1 MDGQRNRRDAGK
13 NRHAGAREAASAEGV
28 HRILAMSSPWAG
40 QAVLVTGAGGF
51 IGSHL
56 VDRLVTEGA
65 ETRAFLH
72 YNSRGDVGALGWESD
87 LDAVDLRFGDLRD
100 EDALAEAA
108 RGCDTILHLGALIA
122 IPYSYLAPRDVV
134 ETNVLGTLS
143 VLGAARRAGA
153 GRVVCMSTSEVYGT
167 PEGDVITERDRLRAQ
182 SPYAASK
189 IGADQLALS
198 FHRSFG
204 TPVGV
209 VRPFNTYGPRQSA
222 RAVIPTILSQGL
234 VGGELSLGA
243 LHPVRD
249 FLYVEDTVSGVL
261 EFAAW
266 DGAPGS
272 LLHIGTGEGVS
283 VEELVRLAGEVL
295 GRELDVRV
303 DERRVR
309 PDESEVQRLVCD
321 PSAARERLGWR
332 PDVSLREGLARTAE
346 WIERNLQRYR
356 PDVYAV

>member
-1 MDGQRNRRDAGK
+1 MSSHWAGK
-13 NRHAGAREAASAEGV
+13 
-28 HRILAMSSPWAG
+28 
-40 QAVLVTGAGGF
+40 AVLVTGAGGF

-56 VDRLVTEGA
+56 VDRLAIEGA
-65 ETRAFLH
+65 EVRAFLH

-100 EDALAEAA
+100 EDALVAA
-108 RGCDTILHLGALIA
+108 ADGCDTVLHLGALIA

-134 ETNVLGTLS
+134 ETNVLGTLN
-143 VLGAARRAGA
+143 VLSAARRVGA
-153 GRVVCMSTSEVYGT
+153 SRVVCMSTSEVYGT
-167 PEGDVITERDRLRAQ
+167 PEGPVITERDRLNAQ

-204 TPVGV
+204 QPVGV

-222 RAVIPTILSQGL
+222 RAVIPTILAQGL
-234 VGGELSLGA
+234 AGRPLELGS

-249 FLYVEDTVSGVL
+249 FLFVEDTIAGVL
-261 EFAAW
+261 DFAAW

-272 LLHIGTGEGVS
+272 LLHIGTGEGVRI
-283 VEELVRLAGEVL
+283 EEVVRLAGEVL
-295 GRELDVRV
+295 GRELEVRL
-303 DERRVR
+303 DEQRVR
-309 PDESEVQRLVCD
+309 PDASEVQRLVCD
-321 PSAARERLGWR
+321 ASRAREALGWE
-332 PDVSLREGLARTAE
+332 PQVSLRKGLERTAD